1 MALSFYALIVPS
13 FNSLQTCRR
22 KSFEALIINLHMKL
36 HLENCSG
43 IVLTGL
49 RITKIQFSPPLCS
62 QSWKFTNLFCP
73 ELNCCF
79 FPFHFQISVIQGEL

>member
-49 RITKIQFSPPLCS
+49 RITKIQFPPPPLLS
-62 QSWKFTNLFCP
+62 ELEIYQLILPGTKLLLFS
-73 ELNCCF
+73 
-79 FPFHFQISVIQGEL
+79 ISFSDQCYSR